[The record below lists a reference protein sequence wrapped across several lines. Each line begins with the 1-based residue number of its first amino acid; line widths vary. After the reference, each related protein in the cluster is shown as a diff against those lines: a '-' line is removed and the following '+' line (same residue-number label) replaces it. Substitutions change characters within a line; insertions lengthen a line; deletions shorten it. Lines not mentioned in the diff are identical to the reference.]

1 MAEVLLFHHAQG
13 LTRGVVSFADTL
25 RAAGHVVHTPDLYAG
40 KTFAGLDEG
49 VAHAEELGFENLLN
63 RGVALADQMPDG
75 IVYAGFSLG
84 VMPAQKLA
92 MTRPGAKGALLFQA
106 AVPLP
111 YFGGTWPPGVPL
123 QIHTND
129 AEGFGDVAEARE
141 LAQAVPGAELFVYD
155 AKGHLFA
162 DSSLAAYDKKD
173 SDLLT
178 ERVLSFLGKV

>member
-1 MAEVLLFHHAQG
+1 MAEILLHHHVQG
-13 LTRGVVSFADTL
+13 LTGGVVSFADTL
-25 RAAGHVVHTPDLYAG
+25 RAAGHRVHTPDLYAG
-40 KTFAGLDEG
+40 KTFASLDEG
-49 VAHAEELGFENLLN
+49 IAHAKELGFENLFN
-63 RGVALADQMPDG
+63 RGVALADQLPEG

-106 AVPLP
+106 AVPLSE
-111 YFGGTWPPGVPL
+111 FGGTWPPGVPL
-123 QIHTND
+123 QVHTND

-141 LAQAVPGAELFVYD
+141 LVEAVPGAELFLYD

-173 SDLLT
+173 AELLT
-178 ERVLSFLGKV
+178 ERVLSFLEKV